1 MIFMMNKQKTHASE
15 FNKIIYGVYDE
26 YLGQNF
32 ENKGKKKKKSKEEE
46 EYQVHQCSLICQ
58 V

>member
-1 MIFMMNKQKTHASE
+1 MSIWGGTL
-15 FNKIIYGVYDE
+15 KI
-26 YLGQNF
+26 
-32 ENKGKKKKKSKEEE
+32 ENKGKKKKKSKEE

>member
-1 MIFMMNKQKTHASE
+1 MSIWGGTL
-15 FNKIIYGVYDE
+15 KI
-26 YLGQNF
+26 